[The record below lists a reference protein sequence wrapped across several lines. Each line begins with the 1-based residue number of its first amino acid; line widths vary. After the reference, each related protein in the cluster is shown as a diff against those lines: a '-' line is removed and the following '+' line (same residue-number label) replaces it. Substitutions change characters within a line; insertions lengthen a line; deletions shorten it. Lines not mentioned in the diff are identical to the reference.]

1 MTYMSYHPTDHLP
14 DPETQPEFYRDV
26 PAKRL
31 IAWVIDAVFILAL
44 VVPAVVMTAFVGL
57 FFLPVLFLMVGF
69 VYRLATIAGG
79 SATWGM
85 RMMSIELRDAYG
97 RRLDFGLALLH
108 TLGYTVSMSLP
119 LIQIVS
125 IVLMLSSER
134 RQGLTDMALGTAM
147 VNRRA

>member
-1 MTYMSYHPTDHLP
+1 MAIS
-14 DPETQPEFYRDV
+14 
-26 PAKRL
+26 
-31 IAWVIDAVFILAL
+31 
-44 VVPAVVMTAFVGL
+44 
-57 FFLPVLFLMVGF
+57 
-69 VYRLATIAGG
+69 
-79 SATWGM
+79 
-85 RMMSIELRDAYG
+85 LRDAYG